1 MRLKLLYSPDE
12 ITNNLYTFGKEWMT
26 TDNTEYIGLYHTYTT
41 GEVFTEPTWNIK
53 KSKQLIAYE
62 DTTTTKYQYAQ
73 LKSINT
79 SFISPTQY
87 QAENSITQPN
97 QSQLQRY
104 FIQQKNDLTNIIEIN
119 STQYEQYGDLNQER
133 PDDYDPDEVVKI
145 RKNES
150 KSAGYQIVKK
160 YDGSATLILTDGAK
174 VQKVPVSQSELNT
187 YFPEY
192 SRKNIV
198 SDIKSAVIASPNMTT
213 NLAGT
218 MDPVNARMTGFS
230 LPGLSGSGLEE
241 KTRYDVIGSPFN
253 NGSDNDKF
261 QVVMYF
267 NSSKGWVTKV
277 VNESEYVTEQGVSN
291 IINSISPYTI
301 NTMLK

>member
-1 MRLKLLYSPDE
+1 MDSMRLKLLYSPDE

-119 STQYEQYGDLNQER
+119 STQYEQYATGQIDSNI
-133 PDDYDPDEVVKI
+133 YTAVKI
-145 RKNES
+145 TWWITGPVDDILINNTKQFGVITKNRQ
-150 KSAGYQIVKK
+150 A
-160 YDGSATLILTDGAK
+160 L
-174 VQKVPVSQSELNT
+174 LNVEK
-187 YFPEY
+187 F
-192 SRKNIV
+192 
-198 SDIKSAVIASPNMTT
+198 M
-213 NLAGT
+213 
-218 MDPVNARMTGFS
+218 
-230 LPGLSGSGLEE
+230 PGLSTKLSNLLEFY
-241 KTRYDVIGSPFN
+241 TDTDF
-253 NGSDNDKF
+253 
-261 QVVMYF
+261 VVPRD
-267 NSSKGWVTKV
+267 
-277 VNESEYVTEQGVSN
+277 
-291 IINSISPYTI
+291 IN
-301 NTMLK
+301 LG